1 MSDSPILS
9 QNVRAL
15 PPRTDVMAIKCHT
28 HNRLGRHRLFP
39 IHKTPIWLMVDFH
52 LGEFQGIEIH
62 MEVLHQTSLQGSY
75 NYGIRLY
82 NNS

>member
-1 MSDSPILS
+1 
-9 QNVRAL
+9 
-15 PPRTDVMAIKCHT
+15 
-28 HNRLGRHRLFP
+28 
-39 IHKTPIWLMVDFH
+39 MVDFH